1 MPEPLDVLGVFAHP
15 DDAELLCGGALAKSA
30 DAGERVGVVDLTRGE
45 LGTRG
50 TPAIRAREAE
60 RAAEILGLAER
71 RNAGLPD
78 GHLQNT
84 LEARRVLAELIR
96 ELRPRVVIT
105 HWREGRHPDHR
116 VAAQLAHD
124 ACFLA
129 GLTNFD
135 AAGTRHRPS
144 KLVHATAFREDAG
157 QPTFVVDISA
167 QMSRK
172 LEALAA
178 YESQFQGLT
187 QAGEVF
193 PGGERL
199 LPDQITALCAT
210 YGSLIRAAFGEP
222 FRTRE
227 TLAWETLGTL
237 PVASF

>member
-135 AAGTRHRPS
+135 AVGTRHRPS

-157 QPTFVVDISA
+157 PPTFVVDISA
-167 QMSRK
+167 QMTRK